1 MALWTTL
8 KEKLKGVTERWGE
21 SIASLFSGKALDE
34 AFWDELEE
42 RLLAGD
48 VGIDTTTS
56 LLEEMR
62 RGAMERRIGD
72 TGELRGAFTELLIS
86 RLQKIPGMGQPL
98 PSRGNPSVVL
108 LVGVNGN
115 GKTTTAG
122 KLAALASA
130 EGRRVILA
138 GADTY
143 RAAAGDQI
151 RIWGERAGVRTVIQT
166 MGSDAAAVV
175 YDAIQ
180 AARSSGADLVI
191 ADTAGRL
198 HTKHNLM
205 EELRKVQRI
214 ALREAGEDVTETF
227 LVLDAV
233 TGQNALRQAEVFH
246 ASLSLTGIVLTKY
259 DSTAKGGIL
268 LGVAERFQLPIRYVG
283 LGEGI
288 EDLQLFDPQAFV
300 RTLFSDKD
308 HDQKPSLPGDPSPSL
323 RGRP

>member
-1 MALWTTL
+1 MALWNTL
-8 KEKLKGVTERWGE
+8 KEKLKGVTERWGNG
-21 SIASLFSGKALDE
+21 IASLFSGKALDE
-34 AFWDELEE
+34 SFWDDLEE
-42 RLLAGD
+42 KLLAGD
-48 VGIDTTTS
+48 VGFDATTA
-56 LLEEMR
+56 LLSEMR
-62 RGAMERRIGD
+62 QCATERRIHD
-72 TGELRGAFTELLIS
+72 TGELREAFTELLVA

-98 PSRGNPSVVL
+98 PSQGNPSVVL

-122 KLAALASA
+122 KLAAQASA

-151 RIWGERAGVRTVIQT
+151 RIWGERTGVRTVTQT

-180 AARSSGADLVI
+180 AARSAGADLVVV
-191 ADTAGRL
+191 DTAGRL

-205 EELRKVQRI
+205 EELRKIQRI
-214 ALREAGEDVTETF
+214 ALREAGENATETF

-246 ASLSLTGIVLTKY
+246 NSLSLTGIVLTKY

-268 LGVAERFQLPIRYVG
+268 LGVAEQFQLPIRYVG

-288 EDLQLFDPQAFV
+288 ADLQVFAPQTFV
-300 RTLFSDKD
+300 QALFSDKE
-308 HDQKPSLPGDPSPSL
+308 HGQDPSSSSNMP
-323 RGRP
+323 R

>member
-1 MALWTTL
+1 MALWNTL
-8 KEKLKGVTERWGE
+8 KEKLKGVTERWG
-21 SIASLFSGKALDE
+21 SGIASLFSGKTIDE
-34 AFWDELEE
+34 SFWNELEE
-42 RLLAGD
+42 KLLAGD
-48 VGIDTTTS
+48 VGFDATMA
-56 LLEEMR
+56 LLSEMR
-62 RGAMERRIGD
+62 QCAAERRLRD
-72 TGELRGAFTELLIS
+72 TGELREAFTDLLTL
-86 RLQKIPGMGQPL
+86 RLQKIPRMGAPL
-98 PSRGNPSVVL
+98 PSRGTPSVVL

-130 EGRRVILA
+130 EGRRVVLA

-151 RIWGERAGVRTVIQT
+151 RIWGERAGVRTVTQT

-180 AARSSGADLVI
+180 AARSSGADLVVV
-191 ADTAGRL
+191 DTAGRL

-246 ASLSLTGIVLTKY
+246 QSLSLTGVVLTKY

-268 LGVAERFQLPIRYVG
+268 LGVAEQFQLPIRYVG
-283 LGEGI
+283 LGESI
-288 EDLQLFDPQAFV
+288 NDLQLFDPQTFV
-300 RTLFSDKD
+300 QALFSEKE
-308 HDQKPSLPGDPSPSL
+308 HDRHVSSSSSPVSL
-323 RGRP
+323 